1 VSRSKPESAELIVP
15 EPSRARVEEAPPMAV
30 AVAAPISESTVL
42 LQVIS
47 RAAADKSL
55 DLDRVERLM
64 RMHQEIQQRQA
75 EKDFIAAMA
84 KFKES
89 APKIFK
95 NKRTDFEHRD
105 GQGSTS
111 YKYATL
117 GAICEAAIMGLA
129 SVGISHRWD
138 LAQGDQ
144 KVTVTCVLT
153 HTGGHSTQTT
163 LSAGADASG
172 KKNPIQQVASTIT
185 YLQKY
190 TLLGATGL
198 ATEEQD
204 DDGHGSNESHE
215 DAPEGYEKWRA
226 DMDALE
232 FTPELLKAWKGTNE
246 IFRTYAATFDRP
258 WWSERKAK
266 CESNSKQQGNQQ

>member
-1 VSRSKPESAELIVP
+1 MSTPELILPIERKERLPVP
-15 EPSRARVEEAPPMAV
+15 QSEAA
-30 AVAAPISESTVL
+30 VL

-47 RAAADKSL
+47 RAAADKEI
-55 DLDRVERLM
+55 DLDRVERLLL
-64 RMHQEIQQRQA
+64 MHEKIMAKQA
-75 EKDFIAAMA
+75 EKDFIEAMA
-84 KFKES
+84 KFKET

-117 GAICEAAIMGLA
+117 GAICEAAIAGLA
-129 SVGISHRWD
+129 AVGISHRWD
-138 LAQGDQ
+138 LSQGDQ

-172 KKNPIQQVASTIT
+172 KKNPIQQVASAIT

-198 ATEEQD
+198 ATEDQD
-204 DDGHGSNESHE
+204 DDGGGADLKD
-215 DAPEGYEKWRA
+215 DAPEPPEGYERWRA
-226 DMDALE
+226 DMDLIEGRAANVKAWHGSNAIFKTYATTFDVE
-232 FTPELLKAWKGTNE
+232 WLKAQRAAREGT
-246 IFRTYAATFDRP
+246 
-258 WWSERKAK
+258 
-266 CESNSKQQGNQQ
+266 

>member
-1 VSRSKPESAELIVP
+1 MPKSELIVP
-15 EPSRARVEEAPPMAV
+15 EPSRARAVEVNLPVSGSVVE
-30 AVAAPISESTVL
+30 PISESTVL

-64 RMHQEIQQRQA
+64 LMHEKITAKRA
-75 EKDFIAAMA
+75 EMAFIEAMA
-84 KFKES
+84 KFKET

-204 DDGHGSNESHE
+204 DDGHASTATLE

-246 IFRTYAATFDRP
+246 IYRTYAATFDRP